1 MARKYLP
8 LSGGVETL
16 GPAPFRAPA
25 HSRGTA
31 REPSDGPAGAM
42 PPPFPVGGRM
52 PWLCDISM
60 RIMQLVN
67 DDSLVR
73 AVLIRTIG
81 VAGIKYEVGLNHPA
95 DAQRCG
101 IRRRAIHQES
111 PVLSTRRA
119 GALRDFRARREF
131 KRGRRACILA
141 GAAARK
147 NRSCRR
153 HPTGENWDG
162 NGWRLLRIRRTANG
176 TRSAP
181 ASDGPP
187 AGTGRLGDWLR
198 DNPGSLGRRDCR
210 RAAGAP
216 FSSRR
221 PGLQTHL
228 LQLVA
233 PASTGSGAPP
243 GPRPCSTP

>member
-1 MARKYLP
+1 MLWTALK
-8 LSGGVETL
+8 GG
-16 GPAPFRAPA
+16 PK
-25 HSRGTA
+25 
-31 REPSDGPAGAM
+31 
-42 PPPFPVGGRM
+42 
-52 PWLCDISM
+52 
-60 RIMQLVN
+60 N
-67 DDSLVR
+67 
-73 AVLIRTIG
+73 
-81 VAGIKYEVGLNHPA
+81 PA
-95 DAQRCG
+95 DAQRYG
-101 IRRRAIHQES
+101 IRCRVNYQE
-111 PVLSTRRA
+111 PPGLSTRRV
-119 GALRDFRARREF
+119 GELREF
-131 KRGRRACILA
+131 RGRMEFRRGRRACVLA

-162 NGWRLLRIRRTANG
+162 NEWRLLRIRRTANG

-187 AGTGRLGDWLR
+187 TGTGRLGDWLR

-233 PASTGSGAPP
+233 PASTGSAAPP
-243 GPRPCSTP
+243 GSRPCSTP